1 MSAMQTYG
9 PYPGQGMVVASSNG
23 KIGIAA
29 AVQALREG
37 GNALDA
43 VEAGIRLVESSAADS
58 SVGRGGLPNVL
69 GVVELDAS
77 IMDGTTRKA
86 GAVGAVRNYEH
97 VITLARRVMEE
108 LPHVML
114 VGSGAERFAAEI
126 GMKRTR
132 LLTAEARASW
142 LAQVASE
149 LGTVAAKSYAETRR
163 VMRLRPVSDLVRR
176 LAIPGQNTGTVNMLA
191 RDGNGQIAC
200 GVSTSGWESKYPGRL
215 GDSPVIGAGAY
226 ADNRYGAAA
235 CTGNG
240 ELAIRC
246 AIAHSVV
253 MSMKARLNIEA
264 AITEAITDGRAG
276 CDHLEGGIDVI
287 GIDCDG
293 RFAAATS
300 GPRSDAFAKT
310 FVFQS
315 ETMHSY
321 IERERIKIA
330 DSSSD
335 S

>member
-1 MSAMQTYG
+1 MSTTRSYG
-9 PYPGQGMVVASSNG
+9 PCPGQGIVVASSNG
-23 KIGIAA
+23 KVGIAA
-29 AVQALREG
+29 AVQALHDG
-37 GNALDA
+37 GSALDA
-43 VEAGIRLVESSAADS
+43 VEAGIRLVESSPIDS

-114 VGSGAERFAAEI
+114 VGPGAERFAAEI
-126 GMKRTR
+126 GMKPTR

-142 LAQVASE
+142 LARVGAD

-163 VMRLRPVSDLVRR
+163 VMRLRPVGDLVRR
-176 LAIPGQNTGTVNMLA
+176 LAVPGQNTGTVNMLA

-253 MSMKARLNIEA
+253 MCMKAGLSIEA
-264 AITEAITDGRAG
+264 AITEAITDSRTV
-276 CDHLEGGIDVI
+276 CDPLEGGIDVI
-287 GIDCDG
+287 GIDCGG

-300 GPRSDAFAKT
+300 GHRSDAFAET
-310 FVFQS
+310 FVFQR
-315 ETMHSY
+315 ETMRCC
-321 IERERIKIA
+321 IERERIKIT
-330 DSSSD
+330 DSPGD